1 MEDSAVTL
9 ETAMNVSALMATM
22 AAIARLRQMNVW
34 QTRVKMEQPAK
45 T

>member
-9 ETAMNVSALMATM
+9 KTAMNVSALMDTM
-22 AAIARLRQMNVW
+22 AATVRLRQMNAW
-34 QTRVKMEQPAK
+34 QTPVKMEQPAR